1 MGTDPIMLSWAQ
13 GWSLRLES
21 HSIDILRESPAWN
34 KNILRDLLL
43 KRNSVPFHPGSI
55 LTNHGKQNNNIRRNL
70 LLKRRSLTLHPGHHH
85 ERLQKPEGDSKDIL
99 KDLLVCSNTM
109 NIWDWGLLGLG
120 SDPKEEPDP
129 EEELGSDPEV
139 EPSWRGA

>member
-1 MGTDPIMLSWAQ
+1 M
-13 GWSLRLES
+13 
-21 HSIDILRESPAWN
+21 
-34 KNILRDLLL
+34 
-43 KRNSVPFHPGSI
+43 
-55 LTNHGKQNNNIRRNL
+55 

-99 KDLLVCSNTM
+99 KDLVVYSNTK

-129 EEELGSDPEV
+129 EEKLGSDPEARSLDILLRYLLACSTTPEVKLGYIPVV
-139 EPSWRGA
+139 ELGTVEELGSGLEVELDKEEEPEEGGDLLLSNHPGEE